1 MIKIPLNL
9 TEALD
14 ELNSQLDDEEKEK
27 IRNLGEDE
35 FVILSHMFMGQNLRN
50 LWLYP
55 EGSPLMKFFKDEGLF
70 MEDDMS
76 DIILRSFYRYLKG
89 EDIRLKETIDIPCE
103 IKSCIIN
110 YCKLQ
115 Y

>member
-35 FVILSHMFMGQNLRN
+35 FVILSHMFMGQKLRN

-55 EGSPLMKFFKDEGLF
+55 QDSPLKKFFKDEGLF

-89 EDIRLKETIDIPCE
+89 EDIGYEVQLADKPRYK
-103 IKSCIIN
+103 
-110 YCKLQ
+110 
-115 Y
+115 

>member
-1 MIKIPLNL
+1 MIKIPSNL

-14 ELNSQLDDEEKEK
+14 ELNSQLSDEDKEK
-27 IRNLGEDE
+27 IQNLGEDE
-35 FVILSHMFMGQNLRN
+35 FVTLSHMFMGQKLRN

-55 EGSPLMKFFKDEGLF
+55 EGSPLLKYFRDEGLF

-89 EDIRLKETIDIPCE
+89 
-103 IKSCIIN
+103 
-110 YCKLQ
+110 
-115 Y
+115 

>member
-1 MIKIPLNL
+1 VVSFWATQSIKIPLNL

-27 IRNLGEDE
+27 IQNLGEDE
-35 FVILSHMFMGQNLRN
+35 FVILSHMYMGQKLRN

-55 EGSPLMKFFKDEGLF
+55 EGSPLRKFFKDEGLF
-70 MEDDMS
+70 SEDDMS

-89 EDIRLKETIDIPCE
+89 EEIGYEEQLETMPRY
-103 IKSCIIN
+103 K
-110 YCKLQ
+110 
-115 Y
+115 

>member
-89 EDIRLKETIDIPCE
+89 EDIRYEGQLGDKARY
-103 IKSCIIN
+103 K
-110 YCKLQ
+110 
-115 Y
+115 